1 MQKTMTRRELRA
13 AWRSRQAQRKTE
25 EIARTNSWASMRWL
39 RTFTELFGTADGSL
53 DTKMMLVMA
62 EEQRMALDEE
72 ESGKK
77 CHLGTM
83 RDDKS
88 AFFQMP
94 DIPFTAR

>member
-1 MQKTMTRRELRA
+1 
-13 AWRSRQAQRKTE
+13 
-25 EIARTNSWASMRWL
+25 
-39 RTFTELFGTADGSL
+39 
-53 DTKMMLVMA
+53 MMLVMA